1 MRGGKV
7 TASKDRQDNDAD
19 ANCEYGECR
28 IAFRG
33 PASPIDEP
41 FVAVI
46 GASEVR
52 GDADAAPFTERLAA
66 LTGRTV
72 VNFGVANAGIDV
84 FVRDP
89 AFAAVASRADVVVM
103 EAMGAHNLSNR
114 FYTVHP
120 RRNDRFIK
128 ASKRLGALYP
138 DVDFTNFT
146 FTRHMLTTLRARC
159 ERRFESVMQEL
170 ERAWMARMRLF
181 LRSLP
186 ADSVILDLREEE
198 ELDVRF
204 TPVPHPARDGR
215 RPSGVGRGRG
225 GRPPVRPGG
234 AAADGADETDA
245 EAFRERIAHALAAP
259 ILSSPRRI
267 GTPRAALPDDGSPL
281 RAQDGGST
289 ADATIVSV
297 KPCGSCRPV
306 SRHP

>member
-7 TASKDRQDNDAD
+7 TASKDRQDNVAD

-198 ELDVRF
+198 ELES
-204 TPVPHPARDGR
+204 GS
-215 RPSGVGRGRG
+215 RPFRIPLETVDAL
-225 GRPPVRPGG
+225 
-234 AAADGADETDA
+234 AAAVEAVAVVRLSVRVAPTEDGARTDA
-245 EAFRERIAHALAAP
+245 EASRERIAHALAAP
-259 ILSSPRRI
+259 ILSLAKEDRH
-267 GTPRAALPDDGSPL
+267 AAGS
-281 RAQDGGST
+281 A
-289 ADATIVSV
+289 A
-297 KPCGSCRPV
+297 
-306 SRHP
+306 